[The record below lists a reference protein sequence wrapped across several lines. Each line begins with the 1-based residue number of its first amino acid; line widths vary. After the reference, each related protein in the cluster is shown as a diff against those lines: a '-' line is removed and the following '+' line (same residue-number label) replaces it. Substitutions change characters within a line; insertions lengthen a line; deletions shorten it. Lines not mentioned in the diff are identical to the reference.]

1 MKRAGPIVEW
11 RDAVVHA
18 PDGRALFGPF
28 DWVVEPGEFWCLL
41 GANGAGKS
49 SLVATVAGLITPA
62 AGRLRIAGRPIESCA
77 IATLAS
83 LRGLLPQSF
92 EAPFGLDA
100 LQTVMLAR
108 DPRTRRW
115 LGDATAD
122 RKAALAALAR
132 FDVEDL
138 AGRDMGTLSGG
149 ERQRVGLASLLAQ
162 QPMLHLLDEPLTHLD
177 MRHQVATMRLFADLV
192 ARDAVAVVAAVH
204 DVSLAARHATHAL
217 LIGSAGEVRTGPVDT
232 VLDPEAVSDALGF
245 PIRRIL
251 VDGAP
256 TYVPAGDASC
266 TNT

>member
-1 MKRAGPIVEW
+1 MSRTGPLVEW

-18 PDGRALFGPF
+18 PDGRRLFGPF
-28 DWVVEPGEFWCLL
+28 DWVVEPGEFWCLV

-49 SLVATVAGLITPA
+49 SLLATVAGLITPP
-62 AGRLRIAGRPIESCA
+62 AGRLSIAGRPIEACD

-108 DPRTRRW
+108 DPLRRLLPRRL
-115 LGDATAD
+115 LGDNAAD
-122 RKAALAALAR
+122 RSAALAELAR
-132 FDVEDL
+132 LGVDGL
-138 AGRDMGTLSGG
+138 ALRDMGTLSGG

-162 QPMLHLLDEPLTHLD
+162 QPLLHLLDEPLAHLD
-177 MRHQVATMRLFADLV
+177 MRHQVAAMRLFADLV
-192 ARDAVAVVAAVH
+192 AAEPVAVVAAIH
-204 DVSLAARHATHAL
+204 DVSLAARHASHAL
-217 LIGSAGEVRTGPVDT
+217 LIGSRGEVSAGPVDA
-232 VLDPEAVSDALGF
+232 VLEPDAVSDALGF

-256 TYVPAGDASC
+256 TYVPAGD
-266 TNT
+266 TT